1 MICLIIIPCHGS
13 SISQLS
19 SLILLYPIGWVLGI
33 IWEYPFLLINIKI
46 TMAEISIIVSAIAG
60 MGSFFSPCILPI
72 LPAFISYLS
81 GTTLHEIGNI
91 NDTKTS
97 SSFENEKTNTI
108 NTINSSKK
116 SLSIQKSTRLNI
128 FLNTVYFV
136 LGFSLVFAVLGVALN
151 SVLVNV
157 GTSFQNTL
165 QIIGGIVIISF
176 GVFLILSSK
185 INNLNFERKLTRI
198 PKFKTSYITSF
209 VFGIAFAAGWTPC
222 VGPILGSTF
231 TLAATSPGEAYNLL
245 LAYSLGLGT
254 PFLIT
259 AAFFSRATGLLKKM
273 LKYLRHFNP
282 LMGTFL
288 ITLGILIF
296 TNQLNILGNFP
307 LANEI
312 INLERGI

>member
-1 MICLIIIPCHGS
+1 MIWVYP
-13 SISQLS
+13 
-19 SLILLYPIGWVLGI
+19 LL
-33 IWEYPFLLINIKI
+33 LLNINII
-46 TMAEISIIVSAIAG
+46 MAEISIIVSAIAG

-81 GTTLHEIGNI
+81 GTTLHELGNL
-91 NDTKTS
+91 NS
-97 SSFENEKTNTI
+97 EKISIDAGDNS
-108 NTINSSKK
+108 INSNNNKK
-116 SLSIQKSTRLNI
+116 TISLQKSTRLNI

-151 SVLVNV
+151 SILVTV
-157 GTSFQNTL
+157 GIEFQNIL
-165 QIIGGIVIISF
+165 QMIGGIVIISF

-185 INNLNFERKLTRI
+185 INNLNFEKKLTKI
-198 PKFKTSYITSF
+198 PRFKTSYITSL

-245 LAYSLGLGT
+245 LAYSLGLGI

-259 AAFFSRATGLLKKM
+259 AAFFSRATGLIKKM
-273 LKYLRHFNP
+273 VKYLKYFNP
-282 LMGTFL
+282 AMGTLL
-288 ITLGILIF
+288 IILGILVF

>member
-1 MICLIIIPCHGS
+1 
-13 SISQLS
+13 
-19 SLILLYPIGWVLGI
+19 
-33 IWEYPFLLINIKI
+33 
-46 TMAEISIIVSAIAG
+46 MAEINIIVSAIAG

-81 GTTLHEIGNI
+81 GSTLHEISNI
-91 NDTKTS
+91 NKTKTS
-97 SSFENEKTNTI
+97 ADNENIEA
-108 NTINSSKK
+108 TINSNKK
-116 SLSIQKSTRLNI
+116 SISLQKSTRVNI

-136 LGFSLVFAVLGVALN
+136 LGFSIVFAVLGVALN
-151 SVLVNV
+151 SLLVNI
-157 GTSFQNTL
+157 GITFQNTL
-165 QIIGGIVIISF
+165 QIFGGIVIISF

-185 INNLNFERKLTRI
+185 LNNLNFERKFTKI

-259 AAFFSRATGLLKKM
+259 AAFFSRATGLIKKM
-273 LKYLRHFNP
+273 VKYLKYFNAA
-282 LMGTFL
+282 MGTFL
-288 ITLGILIF
+288 IILGILIF

>member
-1 MICLIIIPCHGS
+1 MIWVNP
-13 SISQLS
+13 
-19 SLILLYPIGWVLGI
+19 LL
-33 IWEYPFLLINIKI
+33 LLLNINIVI
-46 TMAEISIIVSAIAG
+46 AEISIIVSTIAG

-81 GTTLHEIGNI
+81 GTTLHELGNL
-91 NDTKTS
+91 NS
-97 SSFENEKTNTI
+97 EKTLIDSGN
-108 NTINSSKK
+108 NSINSNNNKK
-116 SLSIQKSTRLNI
+116 TISLQKSTRLNI

-151 SVLVNV
+151 SVLVTV
-157 GTSFQNTL
+157 GIEFQNIL
-165 QIIGGIVIISF
+165 QMIGGIVIVSF

-185 INNLNFERKLTRI
+185 INNLNFEKKLTKI
-198 PKFKTSYITSF
+198 PRFKTSYITSL

-245 LAYSLGLGT
+245 LAYSMGLGI

-259 AAFFSRATGLLKKM
+259 AAFFSRATGLIKKM
-273 LKYLRHFNP
+273 VKYLKYFNP
-282 LMGTFL
+282 AMGTLL
-288 ITLGILIF
+288 IILGILVF

>member
-1 MICLIIIPCHGS
+1 
-13 SISQLS
+13 
-19 SLILLYPIGWVLGI
+19 
-33 IWEYPFLLINIKI
+33 
-46 TMAEISIIVSAIAG
+46 MAEISIIVSAIAG

-81 GTTLHEIGNI
+81 GTTLNEIGNI
-91 NDTKTS
+91 NDRKTS
-97 SSFENEKTNTI
+97 SFDNEKTTTTTTI
-108 NTINSSKK
+108 DTINSNKK
-116 SLSIQKSTRLNI
+116 SLSLQKSTRLNI
-128 FLNTVYFV
+128 FLNTIYFV
-136 LGFSLVFAVLGVALN
+136 LGFSLIFAVLGVALN

-157 GTSFQNTL
+157 GTNFQNTL

-273 LKYLRHFNP
+273 LKYLKYFNP
-282 LMGTFL
+282 VMGAFL
-288 ITLGILIF
+288 IILGILIF

>member
-1 MICLIIIPCHGS
+1 
-13 SISQLS
+13 
-19 SLILLYPIGWVLGI
+19 LGI

-165 QIIGGIVIISF
+165 QIIGGIVIISL

-198 PKFKTSYITSF
+198 PKFKTSYITSL

-259 AAFFSRATGLLKKM
+259 AAFFSRATGLIKKM
-273 LKYLRHFNP
+273 VKYLKYFNP
-282 LMGTFL
+282 AMGTFL
-288 ITLGILIF
+288 IILGILIF

>member
-1 MICLIIIPCHGS
+1 
-13 SISQLS
+13 
-19 SLILLYPIGWVLGI
+19 
-33 IWEYPFLLINIKI
+33 
-46 TMAEISIIVSAIAG
+46 MAEISIIVSAIAG

-81 GTTLHEIGNI
+81 GITLNEISNI

-97 SSFENEKTNTI
+97 SFDKEKTTNI
-108 NTINSSKK
+108 STINSNKK
-116 SLSIQKSTRLNI
+116 SISLQKSTRLNI

-151 SVLVNV
+151 SVLVTV
-157 GTSFQNTL
+157 GTGFQNTL

-176 GVFLILSSK
+176 GIFLILSSK

-198 PKFKTSYITSF
+198 PKFKTSYITSL

-259 AAFFSRATGLLKKM
+259 AAFFSRATGLIKKM
-273 LKYLRHFNP
+273 VKYLKYFN
-282 LMGTFL
+282 LVMGTFL
-288 ITLGILIF
+288 IILGILIF

-307 LANEI
+307 LVNEI
-312 INLERGI
+312 IKIERGI

>member
-1 MICLIIIPCHGS
+1 MT
-13 SISQLS
+13 
-19 SLILLYPIGWVLGI
+19 
-33 IWEYPFLLINIKI
+33 EINIV
-46 TMAEISIIVSAIAG
+46 VSAMAG
-60 MGSFFSPCILPI
+60 IGSFFSPCILPI

-81 GTTLHEIGNI
+81 GTTLHEIDNI
-91 NDTKTS
+91 NKTKTS
-97 SSFENEKTNTI
+97 IGKENIEATTTTTNT
-108 NTINSSKK
+108 NKK
-116 SLSIQKSTRLNI
+116 SVSLQKSTRLNI

-136 LGFSLVFAVLGVALN
+136 LGFSLVFAVLGVTLN
-151 SVLVNV
+151 SILVNV
-157 GTSFQNTL
+157 GTSFQYTL
-165 QIIGGIVIISF
+165 QIIGGIMIISF
-176 GVFLILSSK
+176 GMFLILSSK
-185 INNLNFERKLTRI
+185 INSLNFEKKLTKI
-198 PKFKTSYITSF
+198 PKFKTSYITSL

-259 AAFFSRATGLLKKM
+259 AAFFSRATGLIKKM
-273 LKYLRHFNP
+273 VKYLKYFNP
-282 LMGTFL
+282 IMGAFL
-288 ITLGILIF
+288 IILGILIF

>member
-1 MICLIIIPCHGS
+1 
-13 SISQLS
+13 
-19 SLILLYPIGWVLGI
+19 
-33 IWEYPFLLINIKI
+33 
-46 TMAEISIIVSAIAG
+46 MAEINIAISAIAG

-81 GTTLHEIGNI
+81 GTTLHEVSNI
-91 NDTKTS
+91 NKTQAS
-97 SSFENEKTNTI
+97 IDNRNTECNI
-108 NTINSSKK
+108 SDSNNGNNKK
-116 SLSIQKSTRLNI
+116 SISLQKSTRLNI

-151 SVLVNV
+151 SVLVNI
-157 GTSFQNTL
+157 GNSFQNTL

-185 INNLNFERKLTRI
+185 LNNLNFEKKLTRI

-273 LKYLRHFNP
+273 VKYLKYFNP
-282 LMGTFL
+282 LMGSFL
-288 ITLGILIF
+288 IILGILIF
-296 TNQLNILGNFP
+296 TNQLNVLGNFP
-307 LANEI
+307 LVNEI
-312 INLERGI
+312 INLEGGL

>member
-1 MICLIIIPCHGS
+1 MEEFYKKIYIELGKFWV
-13 SISQLS
+13 QFGN
-19 SLILLYPIGWVLGI
+19 ILFIKNMKLY
-33 IWEYPFLLINIKI
+33 N
-46 TMAEISIIVSAIAG
+46 MAEINIVVSAIAG

-81 GTTLHEIGNI
+81 GTTLHEVSNI
-91 NDTKTS
+91 NKTQTS
-97 SSFENEKTNTI
+97 IENRNIDSTI
-108 NTINSSKK
+108 STSNNRNNKK
-116 SLSIQKSTRLNI
+116 SIFLQKSTRLNI

-151 SVLVNV
+151 SVLVNL
-157 GTSFQNTL
+157 GNSFQNTI

-185 INNLNFERKLTRI
+185 LNNLNFEKKLTRI

-273 LKYLRHFNP
+273 VKYLKYFNP
-282 LMGTFL
+282 VMGSFL
-288 ITLGILIF
+288 IILGILIF
-296 TNQLNILGNFP
+296 TNQLNVLGNFP
-307 LANEI
+307 LVNEI
-312 INLERGI
+312 INLERGEL

>member
-1 MICLIIIPCHGS
+1 
-13 SISQLS
+13 
-19 SLILLYPIGWVLGI
+19 
-33 IWEYPFLLINIKI
+33 
-46 TMAEISIIVSAIAG
+46 MAEISIIVSAIAG

-91 NDTKTS
+91 NDRKI
-97 SSFENEKTNTI
+97 SSFDNEKPTTI
-108 NTINSSKK
+108 DTINSNKK
-116 SLSIQKSTRLNI
+116 SLSLQKSSRLNI

-136 LGFSLVFAVLGVALN
+136 LGFSLIFAVLGVALN

-157 GTSFQNTL
+157 GTGFQNTL

-273 LKYLRHFNP
+273 LRYLKYFNP
-282 LMGTFL
+282 AMGTFL
-288 ITLGILIF
+288 IILGILIF

>member
-1 MICLIIIPCHGS
+1 
-13 SISQLS
+13 
-19 SLILLYPIGWVLGI
+19 
-33 IWEYPFLLINIKI
+33 
-46 TMAEISIIVSAIAG
+46 MAEINIIISAIAG

-81 GTTLHEIGNI
+81 GSTLHEISNI
-91 NDTKTS
+91 NKTKTS
-97 SSFENEKTNTI
+97 VDNENIEA
-108 NTINSSKK
+108 TINSNKK
-116 SLSIQKSTRLNI
+116 SISLQKSTRVNI

-136 LGFSLVFAVLGVALN
+136 LGFSIVFAVLGVALN
-151 SVLVNV
+151 SLLVNI
-157 GTSFQNTL
+157 GTTFQNTL
-165 QIIGGIVIISF
+165 QIFGGIVIISF

-185 INNLNFERKLTRI
+185 LNNLNFERKFTKI

-259 AAFFSRATGLLKKM
+259 AAFFSRATGLIKKM
-273 LKYLRHFNP
+273 VKYLKYFNAA
-282 LMGTFL
+282 MGTFL
-288 ITLGILIF
+288 MILGILIF

>member
-1 MICLIIIPCHGS
+1 MK
-13 SISQLS
+13 
-19 SLILLYPIGWVLGI
+19 LY
-33 IWEYPFLLINIKI
+33 N
-46 TMAEISIIVSAIAG
+46 MAEINIIVSAIAG

-81 GTTLHEIGNI
+81 GTTLHEVSNI
-91 NDTKTS
+91 NKTQTS
-97 SSFENEKTNTI
+97 IDNRNIDSTI
-108 NTINSSKK
+108 STSNNRNNKK
-116 SLSIQKSTRLNI
+116 SIFLQKSTRLNI

-151 SVLVNV
+151 SVLVNI
-157 GTSFQNTL
+157 GNSFQNTL

-185 INNLNFERKLTRI
+185 LNNLNFEKKLTRI

-273 LKYLRHFNP
+273 VKYLKYFNP
-282 LMGTFL
+282 VMGTFL
-288 ITLGILIF
+288 IILGILIF
-296 TNQLNILGNFP
+296 TNQLNVLGNFP
-307 LANEI
+307 LVNEI
-312 INLERGI
+312 INLERGGL

>member
-1 MICLIIIPCHGS
+1 
-13 SISQLS
+13 
-19 SLILLYPIGWVLGI
+19 
-33 IWEYPFLLINIKI
+33 
-46 TMAEISIIVSAIAG
+46 MAEISIIVSALAG

-81 GTTLHEIGNI
+81 GTTLHEISKLNDKSKSIDDDNFQNPAAVYDYI
-91 NDTKTS
+91 N
-97 SSFENEKTNTI
+97 N
-108 NTINSSKK
+108 KK
-116 SLSIQKSTRLNI
+116 SLTIQRSVRLGI

-136 LGFSLVFAVLGVALN
+136 LGFSLIFSVLGVALN
-151 SVLVNV
+151 SVLANV
-157 GTSFQNTL
+157 GTGFQNSL
-165 QIIGGIVIISF
+165 QVVGGLVIISF

-185 INNLNFERKLTRI
+185 ITSLNFEKKLTKI

-231 TLAATSPGEAYNLL
+231 TLAATAPGEAYNLL
-245 LAYSLGLGT
+245 LAYSLGLGI

-259 AAFFSRATGLLKKM
+259 AAFFSRATGLIKKM
-273 LKYLRHFNP
+273 LKYLKYFNP
-282 LMGTFL
+282 VMGVFL
-288 ITLGILIF
+288 IVLGILIF

>member
-1 MICLIIIPCHGS
+1 
-13 SISQLS
+13 
-19 SLILLYPIGWVLGI
+19 
-33 IWEYPFLLINIKI
+33 
-46 TMAEISIIVSAIAG
+46 MAEINIIVSAIAG

-81 GTTLHEIGNI
+81 GSTLHEISNI
-91 NDTKTS
+91 NKTKTS
-97 SSFENEKTNTI
+97 ADNENIEA
-108 NTINSSKK
+108 TINSNKK
-116 SLSIQKSTRLNI
+116 SISLQKSTRVNI

-136 LGFSLVFAVLGVALN
+136 LGFSIVFAVLGVALN
-151 SVLVNV
+151 SVLVNI
-157 GTSFQNTL
+157 GTTFQNTV
-165 QIIGGIVIISF
+165 QIFGGIVIISF

-185 INNLNFERKLTRI
+185 LNNLNFERKFTKI

-259 AAFFSRATGLLKKM
+259 AAFFSRATGLIKKM
-273 LKYLRHFNP
+273 VKYLKYFNAA
-282 LMGTFL
+282 MGTFL
-288 ITLGILIF
+288 IILGILIF

>member
-1 MICLIIIPCHGS
+1 
-13 SISQLS
+13 
-19 SLILLYPIGWVLGI
+19 
-33 IWEYPFLLINIKI
+33 
-46 TMAEISIIVSAIAG
+46 MAEINIVVSAIAG

-81 GTTLHEIGNI
+81 GTTLHEVSNI
-91 NDTKTS
+91 NKTQTS
-97 SSFENEKTNTI
+97 IENRNIDSTI
-108 NTINSSKK
+108 STSNNRNNRK
-116 SLSIQKSTRLNI
+116 SIFLKKSTRLNI

-151 SVLVNV
+151 SVLVNI
-157 GTSFQNTL
+157 GNSFQNTL

-185 INNLNFERKLTRI
+185 LNNLNFEKKLTRI
-198 PKFKTSYITSF
+198 PKFKTSFITSF

-273 LKYLRHFNP
+273 VKYLKYFNP
-282 LMGTFL
+282 VMGTFL
-288 ITLGILIF
+288 IILGILIF
-296 TNQLNILGNFP
+296 TNQLNVLGNFP
-307 LANEI
+307 LVNEI
-312 INLERGI
+312 INLERGGL

>member
-1 MICLIIIPCHGS
+1 MK
-13 SISQLS
+13 
-19 SLILLYPIGWVLGI
+19 LY
-33 IWEYPFLLINIKI
+33 N
-46 TMAEISIIVSAIAG
+46 MAEINIIVSAIAG

-81 GTTLHEIGNI
+81 GTTLHEVSNI
-91 NDTKTS
+91 NKTQTS
-97 SSFENEKTNTI
+97 IDNKTIDSTI
-108 NTINSSKK
+108 STSNNRNNKK
-116 SLSIQKSTRLNI
+116 SIFLQKSTRLNI

-151 SVLVNV
+151 SVLVNI
-157 GTSFQNTL
+157 GNSFQNTL

-185 INNLNFERKLTRI
+185 LNNLNFEKKLTRI

-273 LKYLRHFNP
+273 VKYLKYFNP
-282 LMGTFL
+282 VMGSFL
-288 ITLGILIF
+288 IILGILIF
-296 TNQLNILGNFP
+296 TNQLSVLGNFP
-307 LANEI
+307 LVNEI
-312 INLERGI
+312 INLERGGL

>member
-1 MICLIIIPCHGS
+1 
-13 SISQLS
+13 
-19 SLILLYPIGWVLGI
+19 
-33 IWEYPFLLINIKI
+33 
-46 TMAEISIIVSAIAG
+46 MAEINIAVSAIAG

-91 NDTKTS
+91 N
-97 SSFENEKTNTI
+97 KTNTSVDNKNI
-108 NTINSSKK
+108 EATITTTNSNKK
-116 SLSIQKSTRLNI
+116 SISLQKSTRLNI

-136 LGFSLVFAVLGVALN
+136 LGFSLVFAFLGVALN

-157 GTSFQNTL
+157 GTGFQNNL

-176 GVFLILSSK
+176 GVFLILSLK

-209 VFGIAFAAGWTPC
+209 VFGIAFAAGWSPC

-231 TLAATSPGEAYNLL
+231 TLAATSPGEAFNLL

-259 AAFFSRATGLLKKM
+259 AAFFSRSTGLIKKM
-273 LKYLRHFNP
+273 IKYVKYFNP
-282 LMGTFL
+282 AMGTFL
-288 ITLGILIF
+288 IILGILIF

-312 INLERGI
+312 INLARGI

>member
-1 MICLIIIPCHGS
+1 
-13 SISQLS
+13 
-19 SLILLYPIGWVLGI
+19 
-33 IWEYPFLLINIKI
+33 
-46 TMAEISIIVSAIAG
+46 MAEISIIVSAIAG

-81 GTTLHEIGNI
+81 GTTLNEIGNI
-91 NDTKTS
+91 NDRKTS
-97 SSFENEKTNTI
+97 SFDNEKTTTTTTTI
-108 NTINSSKK
+108 DTINSNKK
-116 SLSIQKSTRLNI
+116 SLSLHKSTRLNI
-128 FLNTVYFV
+128 FLNTIYFV
-136 LGFSLVFAVLGVALN
+136 LGFSLIFAVLGVALN

-157 GTSFQNTL
+157 GTGFQNTL

-198 PKFKTSYITSF
+198 PKFKTSYITSL

-273 LKYLRHFNP
+273 LKYLKYFNP
-282 LMGTFL
+282 VMGAFL
-288 ITLGILIF
+288 IILGILIF

>member
-1 MICLIIIPCHGS
+1 MEEFYKKIYIELGKFWV
-13 SISQLS
+13 QFGN
-19 SLILLYPIGWVLGI
+19 ILFIKNMKLY
-33 IWEYPFLLINIKI
+33 N
-46 TMAEISIIVSAIAG
+46 MAEINIVVSAIAG

-81 GTTLHEIGNI
+81 GTTLHEVSNI
-91 NDTKTS
+91 NKTQTS
-97 SSFENEKTNTI
+97 IENRNIDSTI
-108 NTINSSKK
+108 STSNNRNNKK
-116 SLSIQKSTRLNI
+116 SIFLQKSTRLNI

-151 SVLVNV
+151 SVLVNL
-157 GTSFQNTL
+157 GNSFQNTI

-185 INNLNFERKLTRI
+185 LNNLNFEKKLTRI
-198 PKFKTSYITSF
+198 PKFKTSFITSF

-273 LKYLRHFNP
+273 VKYLKYFNP
-282 LMGTFL
+282 VMGTFL
-288 ITLGILIF
+288 IILGILIF
-296 TNQLNILGNFP
+296 TNQLNVLGNFP
-307 LANEI
+307 LVNEI
-312 INLERGI
+312 INLERGGL

>member
-1 MICLIIIPCHGS
+1 
-13 SISQLS
+13 
-19 SLILLYPIGWVLGI
+19 
-33 IWEYPFLLINIKI
+33 
-46 TMAEISIIVSAIAG
+46 MAEISIIVSAIAG

-91 NDTKTS
+91 RDRKTS
-97 SSFENEKTNTI
+97 MNKENKENNEITTTNNNKRTI
-108 NTINSSKK
+108 
-116 SLSIQKSTRLNI
+116 SLQKSIRINI

-151 SVLVNV
+151 SILVNV
-157 GTSFQNTL
+157 GTGFQNTL
-165 QIIGGIVIISF
+165 QVIGGIVIISF
-176 GVFLILSSK
+176 GLFLILSSK
-185 INNLNFERKLTRI
+185 IKNLNFEKKLTKI
-198 PKFKTSYITSF
+198 PRFKTSYITSF

-259 AAFFSRATGLLKKM
+259 AAFFSRATGLIKKM
-273 LKYLRHFNP
+273 VKYLKYFN
-282 LMGTFL
+282 LAMGTML
-288 ITLGILIF
+288 IILGVLVF

-312 INLERGI
+312 INLERGL

>member
-1 MICLIIIPCHGS
+1 
-13 SISQLS
+13 
-19 SLILLYPIGWVLGI
+19 
-33 IWEYPFLLINIKI
+33 
-46 TMAEISIIVSAIAG
+46 MAEINIIISAIAG

-81 GTTLHEIGNI
+81 GSTLHEISNI
-91 NDTKTS
+91 NKTKTS
-97 SSFENEKTNTI
+97 ADNENIEA
-108 NTINSSKK
+108 TINSNKK
-116 SLSIQKSTRLNI
+116 SISLQKSTRVNI

-136 LGFSLVFAVLGVALN
+136 LGFSIVFAVLGVALN
-151 SVLVNV
+151 SLLVNI
-157 GTSFQNTL
+157 GTTFQNTL
-165 QIIGGIVIISF
+165 QIFGGIVIISF

-185 INNLNFERKLTRI
+185 LNNLNFERKFTKI

-259 AAFFSRATGLLKKM
+259 AAFFSRATGLIKKM
-273 LKYLRHFNP
+273 VKYLKYFNAA
-282 LMGTFL
+282 MGTFL
-288 ITLGILIF
+288 IILGILIF

>member
-1 MICLIIIPCHGS
+1 
-13 SISQLS
+13 
-19 SLILLYPIGWVLGI
+19 
-33 IWEYPFLLINIKI
+33 
-46 TMAEISIIVSAIAG
+46 MAEINIVVSAIAG

-81 GTTLHEIGNI
+81 GTTLQEISNI
-91 NDTKTS
+91 NKTKKTS
-97 SSFENEKTNTI
+97 TDDKNIEATITTSTTTNSNNKKTI
-108 NTINSSKK
+108 
-116 SLSIQKSTRLNI
+116 SLQKSTRINI

-151 SVLVNV
+151 SFLVNV
-157 GTSFQNTL
+157 GISFQNTL

-176 GVFLILSSK
+176 GMFLILSSK
-185 INNLNFERKLTRI
+185 INNLNFESKLTRI

-254 PFLIT
+254 PFLLT
-259 AAFFSRATGLLKKM
+259 AAFFSRATGLIKKM
-273 LKYLRHFNP
+273 VKYLKYFNP
-282 LMGTFL
+282 IMGTFL
-288 ITLGILIF
+288 IILGILIF

-307 LANEI
+307 LVNEI

>member
-1 MICLIIIPCHGS
+1 
-13 SISQLS
+13 
-19 SLILLYPIGWVLGI
+19 
-33 IWEYPFLLINIKI
+33 
-46 TMAEISIIVSAIAG
+46 MAEISIIVSAIAG

-91 NDTKTS
+91 NKTKTTID
-97 SSFENEKTNTI
+97 NEDIKTTI
-108 NTINSSKK
+108 TTKNNKK
-116 SLSIQKSTRLNI
+116 SIFLHKSTRLNI

-176 GVFLILSSK
+176 GMFLILSSK

-198 PKFKTSYITSF
+198 PKFKTSYITSL

-273 LKYLRHFNP
+273 VKYLKYFN
-282 LMGTFL
+282 LVMGTFL
-288 ITLGILIF
+288 IILGILIF

-307 LANEI
+307 LVNEI

>member
-1 MICLIIIPCHGS
+1 
-13 SISQLS
+13 
-19 SLILLYPIGWVLGI
+19 
-33 IWEYPFLLINIKI
+33 
-46 TMAEISIIVSAIAG
+46 MAEISIIVSAIAG

-81 GTTLHEIGNI
+81 GTTLNEIGNI
-91 NDTKTS
+91 NDRKTS
-97 SSFENEKTNTI
+97 SFDNEKTTTTTI
-108 NTINSSKK
+108 DTINSNKK
-116 SLSIQKSTRLNI
+116 SLSLHKSTRLNI
-128 FLNTVYFV
+128 FLNTIYFV
-136 LGFSLVFAVLGVALN
+136 LGFSLIFAVLGVALN

-157 GTSFQNTL
+157 GTGFQNTL

-273 LKYLRHFNP
+273 LKYLKYFNP
-282 LMGTFL
+282 VMGAFL
-288 ITLGILIF
+288 IILGILIF